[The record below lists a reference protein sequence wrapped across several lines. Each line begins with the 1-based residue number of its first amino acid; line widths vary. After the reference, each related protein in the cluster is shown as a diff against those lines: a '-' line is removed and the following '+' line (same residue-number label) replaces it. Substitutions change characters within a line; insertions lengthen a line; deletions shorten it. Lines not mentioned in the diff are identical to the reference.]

1 METTAG
7 LNLRSATTE
16 PALVLRPCAA
26 DELDDTAVEA
36 LLEATSALPPP
47 AVVVLDLR
55 ELAGL
60 PAKGARNL
68 VSFVQVLSFRA
79 VRCALLV
86 TPAGAVARALATVDE
101 AGTLPRFGDLEEA
114 LLGHAW
120 TAEHGVDALVP
131 RFEALTRTLLG
142 AGTVAEALRL
152 VVEATRHLVPTA
164 GVVSVTLRGPD
175 GVFRTPVETDPVATA
190 LDEAQYRSG
199 RGPCL
204 EAARK
209 DGPGY
214 AVSADLGAEPRWP
227 EFAATA
233 TENGLTCVLATELL
247 SSSNDAVT
255 GALNI
260 YSRHHDVISDT
271 DRHTAL
277 LLATHAS
284 LAIAHLRTAELAA
297 LHTAQLRRAIDSR
310 DVIGQAKG
318 ILMNRQ
324 GISADEAFTLLRLTS
339 QHLNVKLVEVA
350 ETLVA
355 RRGELEPP
363 AADT

>member
-1 METTAG
+1 MKSIAG

-16 PALVLRPCAA
+16 RALVLRLPAA
-26 DELDDTAVEA
+26 TELDGTAVHA

-47 AVVVLDLR
+47 STVVLDLR
-55 ELAGL
+55 ELTDL
-60 PAKGARNL
+60 PAAGARNL
-68 VSFVQVLSFRA
+68 VSFVRALSFRA

-86 TPAGAVARALATVDE
+86 DPARTVARVLATVDH
-101 AGTLPRFGDLEEA
+101 ARTLPRFADLEEA
-114 LLGHAW
+114 LLGQAW
-120 TAEHGVDALVP
+120 IAEHGVEELVP

-142 AGTVAEALRL
+142 ATTVADALQL
-152 VVEATRHLVPTA
+152 VVAATRKLVSCA
-164 GVVSVTLRGPD
+164 DVVSITLRGSD

-199 RGPCL
+199 LGPCV

-214 AVSADLGAEPRWP
+214 AISADLGAERRWP
-227 EFAATA
+227 EFAAAA
-233 TENGLTCVLATELL
+233 TENGLTGVLATELL
-247 SSSNDAVT
+247 SASNDEVT

-260 YSRHHDVISDT
+260 FVRHHAVISDT
-271 DRHTAL
+271 DRNTAL

-284 LAIAHLRTAELAA
+284 LAIAHLRTAELAV
-297 LHTAQLRRAIDSR
+297 LNTAQMRRAIDSR

-318 ILMNRQ
+318 ILMSRQ
-324 GISADEAFTLLRLTS
+324 GIGADEAFALLRQTS

-363 AADT
+363 VVGA